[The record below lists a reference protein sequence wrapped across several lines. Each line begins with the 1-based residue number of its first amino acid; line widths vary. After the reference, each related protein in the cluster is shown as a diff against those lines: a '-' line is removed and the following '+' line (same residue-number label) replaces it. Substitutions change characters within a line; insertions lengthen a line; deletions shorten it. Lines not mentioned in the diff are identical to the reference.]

1 MVKSGGGLSPN
12 SCNSSKKK
20 TTKNTTTPVK
30 LPFNII
36 TNLPSV
42 YPSIPLHLPY
52 TIRRI
57 EDEEVN
63 REAEAERLK
72 DYLGLILEAY
82 NRITPLLLTNPQ
94 RTTLLPYVLIRP
106 EHILV
111 APTELVVAIIVVTH
125 YNSLPSS
132 KLKVDRTEKEKMKGL
147 FCCWFKARGRAEE
160 VWFRLRKRWRN

>member
-1 MVKSGGGLSPN
+1 MLRLAHN
-12 SCNSSKKK
+12 
-20 TTKNTTTPVK
+20 
-30 LPFNII
+30 
-36 TNLPSV
+36 PSQQ
-42 YPSIPLHLPY
+42 LHDFQFILIQ
-52 TIRRI
+52 IRRI

-82 NRITPLLLTNPQ
+82 NRITLLLLTNPQ

-106 EHILV
+106 EHISV

-132 KLKVDRTEKEKMKGL
+132 KLKGIDLCLSFYIVSEFEKYVGCLCMMEHITIFFESG
-147 FCCWFKARGRAEE
+147 
-160 VWFRLRKRWRN
+160 